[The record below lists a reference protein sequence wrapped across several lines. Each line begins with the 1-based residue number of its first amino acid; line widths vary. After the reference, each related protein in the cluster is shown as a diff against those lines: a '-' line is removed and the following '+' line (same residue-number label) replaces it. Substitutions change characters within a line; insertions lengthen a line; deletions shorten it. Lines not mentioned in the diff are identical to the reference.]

1 MGGEPHRR
9 REQLS
14 RFLYLHCSSCSWLA
28 MHPKMIVTTIGC
40 DHNCYVC
47 MQLKSNRAFQL
58 ALRARSSLDQAF
70 DDVIDEGLKKRSA
83 AALQSITSAYAG
95 AKGAVMVS
103 CEKSGLHYQPLLCH
117 DTVHRAT
124 CMFLHDACVL
134 CMAS

>member
-1 MGGEPHRR
+1 
-9 REQLS
+9 
-14 RFLYLHCSSCSWLA
+14 
-28 MHPKMIVTTIGC
+28 
-40 DHNCYVC
+40 

-103 CEKSGLHYQPLLCH
+103 SLKAQLATPSPLLTQCRVQ
-117 DTVHRAT
+117 TT
-124 CMFLHDACVL
+124 TPCTEPCPLPP
-134 CMAS
+134 